1 MPPARKTGAFGTAFE
16 KQFLD
21 FIASNKKDCES
32 SRHGRAFDQPVDFL
46 TDNYGRLV

>member
-32 SRHGRAFDQPVDFL
+32 SRHGRAFDLAYRPSDI
-46 TDNYGRLV
+46 